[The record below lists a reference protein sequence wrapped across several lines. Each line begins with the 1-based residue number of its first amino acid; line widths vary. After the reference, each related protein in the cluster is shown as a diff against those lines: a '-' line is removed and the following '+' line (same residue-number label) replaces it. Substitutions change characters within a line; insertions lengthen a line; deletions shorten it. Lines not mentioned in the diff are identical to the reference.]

1 MENNRIKHLL
11 DKYFESQSTLAEEQE
26 LAEYFSGN
34 HKFPDNLVRY
44 RHMFSLLHMNR
55 YQGLEIRGMENSIAT
70 LITDEAANSNPLPTR
85 KKLYRYAAAATIAL
99 LVGLSGLLL
108 FQKSSPQA
116 TDTYADPQLA
126 YTEAQ
131 KTLMYVSEKMNK
143 GIKPLSNVS
152 KINSAT
158 SQLKSLE
165 KMDRSL
171 EMLNLVSIINVS
183 SNLKK

>member
-11 DKYFESQSTLAEEQE
+11 EKYFEGQSTLAEEQE
-26 LAEYFSGN
+26 LVEYFSGN
-34 HKFPDNLVRY
+34 HEFPDSLVRY
-44 RHMFSLLHMNR
+44 RSMFSLLHMNR
-55 YQGLEIRGMENSIAT
+55 YQGVEIRGMENKIAG
-70 LITDEAANSNPLPTR
+70 LIRDDEASSKPLPGR
-85 KKLYRYAAAATIAL
+85 KRFYRYAAAATIAV
-99 LVGLSGLLL
+99 LVGLSGVLL
-108 FQKSSPQA
+108 FQKSSSPV

-126 YTEAQ
+126 YIEAQ
-131 KTLMYVSEKMNK
+131 KALMYVSEKMNK
-143 GIKPLSNVS
+143 GIKPLSSVS

-171 EMLNLVSIINVS
+171 EMLNLVSIIYVS